1 MRPANFLDCFSANTV
16 APDACYKPAKDI
28 TADALQRK
36 QEAFE
41 KGYCTT
47 HDPITGR
54 AKENSAAEWN
64 VLFPYGEPVLD
75 ERQLKYAGMVPY

>member
-1 MRPANFLDCFSANTV
+1 MTASSLTV
-16 APDACYKPAKDI
+16 YSLHAVDACYKPAKDI
-28 TADALQRK
+28 TSDALKLK

-47 HDPITGR
+47 HDPITGIP
-54 AKENSAAEWN
+54 KGDSEAEWN
-64 VLFPYGEPVLD
+64 VLFPYGNPVLD